1 MSPNFAAQTFKNL
14 KPLMNKTLS
23 RWEGCCYIL
32 VEGEEIRKCPGTKG
46 FVLERDS
53 VIAILFFF
61 SAIRPTSEKKVLL
74 GQKYIKKVFCFKYM
88 SFGV

>member
-1 MSPNFAAQTFKNL
+1 MSPNFATQTFKNL

-32 VEGEEIRKCPGTKG
+32 VEGEGIRKCPGTKG

-61 SAIRPTSEKKVLL
+61 LQLGLL
-74 GQKYIKKVFCFKYM
+74 VRKRYYLGR
-88 SFGV
+88 ST